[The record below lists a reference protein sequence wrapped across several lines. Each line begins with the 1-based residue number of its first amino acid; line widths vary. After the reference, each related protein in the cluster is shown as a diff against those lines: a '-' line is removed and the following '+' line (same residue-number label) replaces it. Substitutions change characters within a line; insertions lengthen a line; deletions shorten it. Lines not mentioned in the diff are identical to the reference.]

1 MCAIPQDIK
10 HLPGM
15 HKDIRTVDKLVNG
28 KNDTLDDNNM
38 WLAPFKNTKSSSS
51 ALSGSDST
59 KREPNFVCFMFESPT
74 AISAIQLWNYM
85 KTDTRGVN
93 EFEIEVDGCQIF
105 RGFLKKGGSSA
116 VIFGFD
122 VKRIERMYSL
132 VNFDPSKR
140 QNVVLVNE
148 KKVVSDSSTTW

>member
-28 KNDTLDDNNM
+28 KNETLDDNNM

-93 EFEIEVDGCQIF
+93 EFEIEVDGC
-105 RGFLKKGGSSA
+105 
-116 VIFGFD
+116 
-122 VKRIERMYSL
+122 
-132 VNFDPSKR
+132 
-140 QNVVLVNE
+140 
-148 KKVVSDSSTTW
+148 